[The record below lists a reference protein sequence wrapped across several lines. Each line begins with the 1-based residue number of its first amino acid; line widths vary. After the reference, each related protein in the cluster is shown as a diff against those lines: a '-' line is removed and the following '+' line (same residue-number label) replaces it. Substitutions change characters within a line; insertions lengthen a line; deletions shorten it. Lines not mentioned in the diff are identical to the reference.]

1 MLTNPLPA
9 GGPGP
14 LLLPGGIAMP
24 LLQEV
29 TLSCHW
35 GGAWIPGELLLN
47 QDLEMPAQPVPG
59 SALQWWPPRWPEPAW
74 KRRTE
79 SPALPG

>member
-1 MLTNPLPA
+1 MLTYQLPA

-35 GGAWIPGELLLN
+35 GGAWVPGE
-47 QDLEMPAQPVPG
+47 
-59 SALQWWPPRWPEPAW
+59 
-74 KRRTE
+74 
-79 SPALPG
+79 